1 MTDFEKILSLILE
14 KNPTRLIVKPTT
26 KTLIA
31 GFGIKKI
38 IKLSDYNNYFEFKES
53 VNKELSSRDIG
64 FGSLFFDI
72 DINIK
77 SKLWK
82 DFEQAEFTFTNSVL
96 RYENNN
102 LSIVDDNDNL
112 KSYFSNFSK
121 SIDNNRVKSKSP
133 LKRNKH
139 EQWKNLV
146 EKAKKEI
153 NNSVLEKIVVAEMKK
168 ESIDNFDL
176 KSTILDLIEKY
187 PNCTTYLYKMKDSIF
202 FGSTPEMIFEYTNN
216 VLKTEAIAGSIPN
229 KGEKTEE
236 IKRKF
241 ENTTL
246 IEEHKIVS
254 EYIEKQLL
262 KISSNKIRKSDLE
275 VKKLN
280 NINHLQSKIEV
291 EIKDNDF
298 FEFIALLHPS
308 PALAGFPVKEAKKW
322 IKNNENFDRGLYA
335 GSIGYVEKDNSNFYA
350 ALRCAMYN
358 NIRSEIVSFAGNGI
372 VKDSKVNYEIDEL
385 NSKFKAI
392 NESIIEN

>member
-31 GFGIKKI
+31 GFGFKKI
-38 IKLSDYNNYFEFKES
+38 IKLSDYTNYLEFKEN
-53 VNKELSSRDIG
+53 VKKELSSRGIG

-72 DINIK
+72 DKNIK
-77 SKLWK
+77 SNLWK
-82 DFEQAEFTFTNSVL
+82 DFEQAEFTFTNSLL
-96 RYENNN
+96 RYENNK
-102 LSIVDDNDNL
+102 LSIINDNDNL
-112 KSYFSNFSK
+112 KSYFSNCSKYNNNRGNSK
-121 SIDNNRVKSKSP
+121 SS
-133 LKRNKH
+133 LKNIKY

-153 NNSVLEKIVVAEMKK
+153 NNSNLEKIVVAEMKR

-176 KSTILDLIEKY
+176 KSTILYMVEKY

-202 FGSTPEMIFEYTNN
+202 FGSTPEMIFEYTNKI
-216 VLKTEAIAGSIPN
+216 LKTEAIAGSIPN

-262 KISSNKIRKSDLE
+262 KISSNKITRSDLE

-298 FEFIALLHPS
+298 FEFISLLHPS
-308 PALAGFPVKEAKKW
+308 PALAGFPVNDAKKW

-335 GSIGYVEKDNSNFYA
+335 GSIGYVENDNSNFYA

>member
-38 IKLSDYNNYFEFKES
+38 IKLSDYTNYLEFKEN
-53 VNKELSSRDIG
+53 VKKELSSRGIG

-72 DINIK
+72 DKNIK
-77 SKLWK
+77 SNLWK
-82 DFEQAEFTFTNSVL
+82 DFEQAEFTFTNSLL
-96 RYENNN
+96 RYENNK
-102 LSIVDDNDNL
+102 LSIIYDNDNL
-112 KSYFSNFSK
+112 KSYFSNCSK
-121 SIDNNRVKSKSP
+121 SKYNRGNSKSP
-133 LKRNKH
+133 LKNIKY

-153 NNSVLEKIVVAEMKK
+153 NNSNLEKIVVAEMKR
-168 ESIDNFDL
+168 ESINNFDL
-176 KSTILDLIEKY
+176 KSTILYMIEKY

-202 FGSTPEMIFEYTNN
+202 FGSTPEMIFEYTNKI
-216 VLKTEAIAGSIPN
+216 LKTEAIAGSIPN

-262 KISSNKIRKSDLE
+262 KISSNKITRSDLE

-298 FEFIALLHPS
+298 FEFISLLHPS
-308 PALAGFPVKEAKKW
+308 PALAGFPVNDAKKW

-335 GSIGYVEKDNSNFYA
+335 GSIGYVENDNSNFYA

-358 NIRSEIVSFAGNGI
+358 NSRSEIVSFAGNGI

>member
-38 IKLSDYNNYFEFKES
+38 IKLSDYTNYLEFKEN
-53 VNKELSSRDIG
+53 VKKELSSRGIG

-72 DINIK
+72 DKNIK
-77 SKLWK
+77 SNLWK
-82 DFEQAEFTFTNSVL
+82 DFEQAEFTFTNSLL
-96 RYENNN
+96 RYENNK
-102 LSIVDDNDNL
+102 LSIINDNDNL
-112 KSYFSNFSK
+112 KSYFSNCSKYNNNRGNSK
-121 SIDNNRVKSKSP
+121 SS
-133 LKRNKH
+133 LKNIKY

-153 NNSVLEKIVVAEMKK
+153 NNSNLEKIVVAEMKT

-176 KSTILDLIEKY
+176 KSTILYMIEKY

-202 FGSTPEMIFEYTNN
+202 FGSTPEMIFEYTNKI
-216 VLKTEAIAGSIPN
+216 LKTEAIAGSIPN

-262 KISSNKIRKSDLE
+262 KISSNKITRSDLE

-298 FEFIALLHPS
+298 FEFISLLHPS
-308 PALAGFPVKEAKKW
+308 PALAGFPVNDAKKW

-335 GSIGYVEKDNSNFYA
+335 GSIGYVENDNSNFYA

-358 NIRSEIVSFAGNGI
+358 NSRSEIVSFAGNGI

>member
-38 IKLSDYNNYFEFKES
+38 IKLSDYTNYLEFKEN
-53 VNKELSSRDIG
+53 VKKELSSRGIG

-72 DINIK
+72 DKNIK
-77 SKLWK
+77 SNLWK
-82 DFEQAEFTFTNSVL
+82 DFEQAEFTFTNSLL
-96 RYENNN
+96 RYENNK
-102 LSIVDDNDNL
+102 LSIINDNDNL
-112 KSYFSNFSK
+112 KSYFSNCSKYNNNRGNSK
-121 SIDNNRVKSKSP
+121 SS
-133 LKRNKH
+133 LKNIKY

-153 NNSVLEKIVVAEMKK
+153 NNSNLEKIVVAEMKR

-176 KSTILDLIEKY
+176 KSTILYMVEKY

-202 FGSTPEMIFEYTNN
+202 FGSTPEMIFEYTNKI
-216 VLKTEAIAGSIPN
+216 LKTEAIAGSIPN

-262 KISSNKIRKSDLE
+262 KISSNKITRSDLE

-298 FEFIALLHPS
+298 FEFISLLHPS
-308 PALAGFPVKEAKKW
+308 PALAGFPVNDAKKW

-335 GSIGYVEKDNSNFYA
+335 GSIGYVENDNSNFYA

>member
-38 IKLSDYNNYFEFKES
+38 IKLSDYNNYLEFKEN
-53 VNKELSSRDIG
+53 VKKELSSRGIG

-72 DINIK
+72 DKNIK
-77 SKLWK
+77 SNLWK
-82 DFEQAEFTFTNSVL
+82 DFEQAEFTFTNSLL
-96 RYENNN
+96 RYENNK
-102 LSIVDDNDNL
+102 LSIINDNDNL
-112 KSYFSNFSK
+112 KSYFSNCSK
-121 SIDNNRVKSKSP
+121 SKYYRGNSKSL
-133 LKRNKH
+133 LKNIKY

-153 NNSVLEKIVVAEMKK
+153 NNSNLEKIVVAEMKR

-176 KSTILDLIEKY
+176 KSTILYMVEKY

-202 FGSTPEMIFEYTNN
+202 FGSTPEMIFEYTNKI
-216 VLKTEAIAGSIPN
+216 LKTEAIAGSIPN

-262 KISSNKIRKSDLE
+262 KISSNKITRSDLE

-298 FEFIALLHPS
+298 FEFISLLHPS
-308 PALAGFPVKEAKKW
+308 PALAGFPVNDAKKW

-335 GSIGYVEKDNSNFYA
+335 GSIGYVENDNSNFYA

>member
-38 IKLSDYNNYFEFKES
+38 IKLSDYTNYLEFKEN
-53 VNKELSSRDIG
+53 VKKELSSRGIG

-72 DINIK
+72 DKNIK
-77 SKLWK
+77 SNLWK
-82 DFEQAEFTFTNSVL
+82 DFEQAEFTFTNSLL
-96 RYENNN
+96 RYENNK
-102 LSIVDDNDNL
+102 LSIINDNDNL
-112 KSYFSNFSK
+112 KSYFSNCSKYNNNRGNSK
-121 SIDNNRVKSKSP
+121 SS
-133 LKRNKH
+133 LKNIKY

-153 NNSVLEKIVVAEMKK
+153 NNSNLEKIVVAEMKR

-176 KSTILDLIEKY
+176 KSTILYMIEKY

-202 FGSTPEMIFEYTNN
+202 FGSTPEMIFEYTNKI
-216 VLKTEAIAGSIPN
+216 LKTEAIAGSIPN

-262 KISSNKIRKSDLE
+262 KISSNKITRSDLE

-298 FEFIALLHPS
+298 FEFISLLHPS
-308 PALAGFPVKEAKKW
+308 PALAGFPVNDAKKW

-335 GSIGYVEKDNSNFYA
+335 GSIGYVENDNSNFYA

>member
-38 IKLSDYNNYFEFKES
+38 IKLSDYNNYLEFKEN
-53 VNKELSSRDIG
+53 VKKELSSRGIG

-72 DINIK
+72 DKNIK
-77 SKLWK
+77 SNLWK
-82 DFEQAEFTFTNSVL
+82 DFEQAEFTFTNSLL
-96 RYENNN
+96 RYENNK
-102 LSIVDDNDNL
+102 LSIINDNDNL
-112 KSYFSNFSK
+112 KSYFSNCSK
-121 SIDNNRVKSKSP
+121 SNNNRVNSKSS
-133 LKRNKH
+133 LKNIKY

-153 NNSVLEKIVVAEMKK
+153 NNSNLEKIVVAEMKR
-168 ESIDNFDL
+168 ESVDNFDL
-176 KSTILDLIEKY
+176 KSTILYMIEKY

-202 FGSTPEMIFEYTNN
+202 FGSTPEMIFEYTNKI
-216 VLKTEAIAGSIPN
+216 LKTEAIAGSIPN

-262 KISSNKIRKSDLE
+262 KISSNKITRSDLE

-298 FEFIALLHPS
+298 FEFISLLHPS
-308 PALAGFPVKEAKKW
+308 PALAGFPVNDAKKW

-335 GSIGYVEKDNSNFYA
+335 GSIGYVENDNSNFYA

-358 NIRSEIVSFAGNGI
+358 NSRSEIVSFAGNGI

>member
-38 IKLSDYNNYFEFKES
+38 IKLSDYNNYLEFKEN
-53 VNKELSSRDIG
+53 VKKELSSRGIG

-72 DINIK
+72 DKNIK
-77 SKLWK
+77 SNLWK
-82 DFEQAEFTFTNSVL
+82 DFEQAEFTFTNSLL
-96 RYENNN
+96 RYENNK
-102 LSIVDDNDNL
+102 LSIINDNDNL
-112 KSYFSNFSK
+112 KSYFSNCSKYNNNRGNSK
-121 SIDNNRVKSKSP
+121 SS
-133 LKRNKH
+133 LKNIKY

-153 NNSVLEKIVVAEMKK
+153 NNSNLEKIVVAEMKR

-176 KSTILDLIEKY
+176 KSTILYMIEKY

-202 FGSTPEMIFEYTNN
+202 FGSTPEMIFEYTNKI
-216 VLKTEAIAGSIPN
+216 LKTEAIAGSIPN

-262 KISSNKIRKSDLE
+262 KISSNKITRSDLE

-298 FEFIALLHPS
+298 FEFISLLHPS
-308 PALAGFPVKEAKKW
+308 PALAGFPVNDAKKW

-335 GSIGYVEKDNSNFYA
+335 GSIGYVENDNSNFYA

-358 NIRSEIVSFAGNGI
+358 NSRSEIVSFAGNGI

>member
-38 IKLSDYNNYFEFKES
+38 IKLSDYTNYLEFKEN
-53 VNKELSSRDIG
+53 VKKELSSRGIG

-72 DINIK
+72 DKNIK
-77 SKLWK
+77 SNLWK
-82 DFEQAEFTFTNSVL
+82 DFEQAEFTFTNSLL
-96 RYENNN
+96 RYENNK
-102 LSIVDDNDNL
+102 LSIINDNDNL
-112 KSYFSNFSK
+112 KSYFSNCSKYNNNRGNSK
-121 SIDNNRVKSKSP
+121 SS
-133 LKRNKH
+133 LKNIKY
-139 EQWKNLV
+139 EQWKKLV

-153 NNSVLEKIVVAEMKK
+153 NNSNLEKIVVAEMKR

-176 KSTILDLIEKY
+176 KSTILYMIEKY

-202 FGSTPEMIFEYTNN
+202 FGSTPEMIFEYTNKI
-216 VLKTEAIAGSIPN
+216 LKTEAIAGSIPN

-262 KISSNKIRKSDLE
+262 KISSNKITRSDLE

-298 FEFIALLHPS
+298 FEFISLLHPS
-308 PALAGFPVKEAKKW
+308 PALAGFPVNDAKKW

-335 GSIGYVEKDNSNFYA
+335 GSIGYVENDNSNFYA

-358 NIRSEIVSFAGNGI
+358 NSRSEIVSFAGNGI

>member
-72 DINIK
+72 DKNIK
-77 SKLWK
+77 SNLWK
-82 DFEQAEFTFTNSVL
+82 DFEQAEFTFTNSLL
-96 RYENNN
+96 RYENNK
-102 LSIVDDNDNL
+102 LSIINDNDNL
-112 KSYFSNFSK
+112 KSYFSNCSK
-121 SIDNNRVKSKSP
+121 SNNNRVNSKSS
-133 LKRNKH
+133 LKNIKY

-153 NNSVLEKIVVAEMKK
+153 NNSNLEKIVVAEMKR
-168 ESIDNFDL
+168 ESVDNFDL
-176 KSTILDLIEKY
+176 KSTILYMIEKY

-202 FGSTPEMIFEYTNN
+202 FGSTPEMIFEYTNKI
-216 VLKTEAIAGSIPN
+216 LKTEAIAGSIPN

-262 KISSNKIRKSDLE
+262 KISSNKITRSDLE

-298 FEFIALLHPS
+298 FEFISLLHPS
-308 PALAGFPVKEAKKW
+308 PALAGFPVNDAKKW

-335 GSIGYVEKDNSNFYA
+335 GSIGYVENDNSNFYA

-358 NIRSEIVSFAGNGI
+358 NSRSEIVSFAGNGI

>member
-38 IKLSDYNNYFEFKES
+38 IKLSDYNNYLEFKEN
-53 VNKELSSRDIG
+53 VKKELSSRGIG

-72 DINIK
+72 DKNIR
-77 SKLWK
+77 SNLWK
-82 DFEQAEFTFTNSVL
+82 DFEQAEFTFTNSLL
-96 RYENNN
+96 RYESNK
-102 LSIVDDNDNL
+102 LSIINDNDNL
-112 KSYFSNFSK
+112 KSYFSNCSK
-121 SIDNNRVKSKSP
+121 SKYYRGNSKSL
-133 LKRNKH
+133 LKNIKY

-153 NNSVLEKIVVAEMKK
+153 NNSNLEKIVVAEMKR

-176 KSTILDLIEKY
+176 KSTILYMVEKY

-202 FGSTPEMIFEYTNN
+202 FGSTPEMIFEYTNKI
-216 VLKTEAIAGSIPN
+216 LKTEAIAGSIPN

-262 KISSNKIRKSDLE
+262 KISSNKITRSDLE

-298 FEFIALLHPS
+298 FEFISLLHPS
-308 PALAGFPVKEAKKW
+308 PALAGFPVNDAKKW

-335 GSIGYVEKDNSNFYA
+335 GSIGYVENDNSNFYA

>member
-38 IKLSDYNNYFEFKES
+38 IKLSDYTNYLEFKEN
-53 VNKELSSRDIG
+53 VKKELSSRGIG

-72 DINIK
+72 DKNIK
-77 SKLWK
+77 SNLWK
-82 DFEQAEFTFTNSVL
+82 DFEQAEFTFTNSLL
-96 RYENNN
+96 RYENNK
-102 LSIVDDNDNL
+102 LSIINDNDNL
-112 KSYFSNFSK
+112 KSYFSNCSKYNNNRGNSK
-121 SIDNNRVKSKSP
+121 SS
-133 LKRNKH
+133 LKNIKY

-153 NNSVLEKIVVAEMKK
+153 NNSNLEKIVVAEMKR

-176 KSTILDLIEKY
+176 KSTILYMVEKY

-202 FGSTPEMIFEYTNN
+202 FGSTPEMIFEYTNKI
-216 VLKTEAIAGSIPN
+216 LKTEAIAGSIPN

-262 KISSNKIRKSDLE
+262 KISSNKITRSDLE

-298 FEFIALLHPS
+298 FEFISLLHPS
-308 PALAGFPVKEAKKW
+308 PALAGFPVNDAKKW

-335 GSIGYVEKDNSNFYA
+335 GSIGYVENDNSNFYA

-358 NIRSEIVSFAGNGI
+358 NSRSEIVSFAGNGI

>member
-38 IKLSDYNNYFEFKES
+38 IKLSDYNNYLEFKEN
-53 VNKELSSRDIG
+53 VKKELSSRGIG

-72 DINIK
+72 DKNIK
-77 SKLWK
+77 SNLWK
-82 DFEQAEFTFTNSVL
+82 DFEQAEFTFTNSLL
-96 RYENNN
+96 RYENNK
-102 LSIVDDNDNL
+102 LSIINDNDNL
-112 KSYFSNFSK
+112 KSYFSNCSK
-121 SIDNNRVKSKSP
+121 SNNNRVNSKSS
-133 LKRNKH
+133 LKNIKY

-153 NNSVLEKIVVAEMKK
+153 NNSNLEKIVVAEMKR
-168 ESIDNFDL
+168 ESINNFDL
-176 KSTILDLIEKY
+176 KSTILYMIEKY

-202 FGSTPEMIFEYTNN
+202 FGSTPEMIFEYTNKI
-216 VLKTEAIAGSIPN
+216 LKTEAIAGSIPN

-262 KISSNKIRKSDLE
+262 KISSNKITRSDLE

-298 FEFIALLHPS
+298 FEFISLLHPS
-308 PALAGFPVKEAKKW
+308 PALAGFPVNDAKKW

-335 GSIGYVEKDNSNFYA
+335 GSIGYVENDNSNFYS

-358 NIRSEIVSFAGNGI
+358 NSRSEIVSFAGNGI

>member
-1 MTDFEKILSLILE
+1 MTDFKKILSLILE

-38 IKLSDYNNYFEFKES
+38 IKLSDYTNYLEFKEN
-53 VNKELSSRDIG
+53 VKKELSSRGIG

-72 DINIK
+72 DKNIK
-77 SKLWK
+77 SNLWK
-82 DFEQAEFTFTNSVL
+82 DFEQAEFTFTNSLL
-96 RYENNN
+96 RYENNK
-102 LSIVDDNDNL
+102 LSIINDNDNL
-112 KSYFSNFSK
+112 KSYFSNCSK
-121 SIDNNRVKSKSP
+121 SNNNRVNSKSS
-133 LKRNKH
+133 LKNIKY

-153 NNSVLEKIVVAEMKK
+153 NNSNLEKIVVAEMKR
-168 ESIDNFDL
+168 ESINNFDL
-176 KSTILDLIEKY
+176 KSTILYMIEKY

-202 FGSTPEMIFEYTNN
+202 FGSTPEMIFEYTNKI
-216 VLKTEAIAGSIPN
+216 LKTEAIAGSIPN

-262 KISSNKIRKSDLE
+262 KISSNKITRSDLE

-291 EIKDNDF
+291 EIKDNNF
-298 FEFIALLHPS
+298 FEFISLLHPS
-308 PALAGFPVKEAKKW
+308 PALAGFPVNDAKKW

-335 GSIGYVEKDNSNFYA
+335 GSIGYVENDNSNFYA

-358 NIRSEIVSFAGNGI
+358 NSRSEIVSFAGNGI

>member
-38 IKLSDYNNYFEFKES
+38 IKLSDYTNYLEFKEN
-53 VNKELSSRDIG
+53 VKKELSSRGIG

-72 DINIK
+72 DKNIK
-77 SKLWK
+77 SNLWK
-82 DFEQAEFTFTNSVL
+82 DFEQAEFTFTNSLL
-96 RYENNN
+96 RYENNK
-102 LSIVDDNDNL
+102 LSIINDNDNL
-112 KSYFSNFSK
+112 KSYFSNCSK
-121 SIDNNRVKSKSP
+121 SNNNRVNSKSS
-133 LKRNKH
+133 LKNIKY

-153 NNSVLEKIVVAEMKK
+153 NNSNLEKIVVAEMKR
-168 ESIDNFDL
+168 ESINNFDL
-176 KSTILDLIEKY
+176 KSTILYMIEKY

-202 FGSTPEMIFEYTNN
+202 FGSTPEMIFEYTNKI
-216 VLKTEAIAGSIPN
+216 LKTEAIAGSIPN

-262 KISSNKIRKSDLE
+262 KISSNKITRSDLE

-298 FEFIALLHPS
+298 FEFISLLHPS
-308 PALAGFPVKEAKKW
+308 PALAGFPVNDAKKW

-335 GSIGYVEKDNSNFYA
+335 GSIGYVENDNSNFYA

-358 NIRSEIVSFAGNGI
+358 NSRSEIVSFAGNGI